1 MQALRKALATG
12 LRPSPASLALIRGSA
27 SQAGDQSVLPL
38 KTGRPRL
45 VILGTGWGG
54 AALARDIDPKR
65 FDLTVCRRMR
75 RIGSM
80 ACSGGIA
87 SSWPDPGWSGSSRRS
102 GGEVVCFALYA
113 MRVGS

>member
-65 FDLTVCRRMR
+65 FDLTVCRRLR
-75 RIGSM
+75 WIESR
-80 ACSGGIA
+80 AFCGGTA
-87 SSWPDPGWSGSSRRS
+87 SS
-102 GGEVVCFALYA
+102 
-113 MRVGS
+113 